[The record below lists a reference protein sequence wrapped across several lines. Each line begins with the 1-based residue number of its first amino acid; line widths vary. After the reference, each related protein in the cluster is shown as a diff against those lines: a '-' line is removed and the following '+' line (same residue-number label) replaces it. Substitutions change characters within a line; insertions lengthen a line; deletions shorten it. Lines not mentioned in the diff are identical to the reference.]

1 MVGREGFEPS
11 CDLHRA
17 CFTDRG
23 FEPLTHRPGKSSAV
37 GSRRSRALS
46 VRDVPIPSGR
56 ACGTSRT
63 PTGAPCGD
71 PARTVPT
78 TPAYPPG
85 FMKGIR
91 IVKEHRPSAVSGALK
106 KRRPRFPER
115 RPGPCC
121 GVSGGFWVLNPA
133 PRIDR
138 EALRFPAPHKPDLG
152 CGARDGQIVTAWLG
166 SSRARMHRADAIR
179 KP

>member
-37 GSRRSRALS
+37 GSRRPRALS
-46 VRDVPIPSGR
+46 VRDVPIPSGW

-106 KRRPRFPER
+106 SPEKAKAPVSRTATGALLWRFRR
-115 RPGPCC
+115 
-121 GVSGGFWVLNPA
+121 VLGF
-133 PRIDR
+133 
-138 EALRFPAPHKPDLG
+138 E
-152 CGARDGQIVTAWLG
+152 
-166 SSRARMHRADAIR
+166 SS
-179 KP
+179 PPN